1 MTKSC
6 ITSALGFELNGY
18 FIFIEVDPAYPE
30 EVPGLFEGDIDL
42 QPGDNP
48 LVSTYCTM
56 HSLENPVLEQHSRRV
71 LVAVDGCTE

>member
-1 MTKSC
+1 MTKSFT
-6 ITSALGFELNGY
+6 TSALGFELNGY

-48 LVSTYCTM
+48 LVSILKPSSNW
-56 HSLENPVLEQHSRRV
+56 SLSKLIISDQT
-71 LVAVDGCTE
+71 LLKLK